1 MASRRYIFVSCIREH
16 AIGHTRAGKVGVAT
30 GIGIRVGPIAKLV
43 PAFMVVGLF
52 AAALLF

>member
-1 MASRRYIFVSCIREH
+1 MASRRYIFVSCIGEH